1 MAVVPSFRLAGPALL
16 SDPGGSVLSMIGGE
30 DRPRRCRSCALP
42 PTHIVVER
50 GRCQFR
56 EIDQAVGLA
65 VSGRV
70 FLRGVGLLYSTG
82 IQSQWMESL

>member
-1 MAVVPSFRLAGPALL
+1 MIFKYSHERMAVVPSFRLAGPALL

-42 PTHIVVER
+42 PTHI
-50 GRCQFR
+50 
-56 EIDQAVGLA
+56 
-65 VSGRV
+65 GRV